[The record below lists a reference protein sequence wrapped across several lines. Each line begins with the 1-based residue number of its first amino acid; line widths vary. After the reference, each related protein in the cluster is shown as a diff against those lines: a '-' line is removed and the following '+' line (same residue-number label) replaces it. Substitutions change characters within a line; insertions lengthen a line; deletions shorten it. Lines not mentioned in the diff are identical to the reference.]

1 MCMSHRITSDKIS
14 PSKNLSPHSPTNWRE
29 NIICMITINND
40 ATRRVDKNPISKKKM
55 EEEEANENSVVIC
68 APQHTA
74 IQLYRINR

>member
-14 PSKNLSPHSPTNWRE
+14 TSKILSPHLPTNWRE
-29 NIICMITINND
+29 NIICMITINNV
-40 ATRRVDKNPISKKKM
+40 ATRRVNKNPISREKM
-55 EEEEANENSVVIC
+55 KEAEANENSVVIC